1 MSLFQDS
8 VYVIMEVYKIGREL
22 LSMIDIK
29 RGNVYVVDLN
39 EINPDFCGFYP
50 VLILQNDKGN
60 KYCDTTFGVP
70 IDVSERRGR
79 AYIPIKEKGLHTG
92 SKILCNNVMSF
103 ERKRVKSFLFTLD
116 EKRLKRVDELLI
128 RNLGLDSLPR

>member
-50 VLILQNDKGN
+50 VLILQNDEEN
-60 KYCDTTFGVP
+60 KHCDFTFGVP
-70 IDVSERRGR
+70 IHISEKKGDS
-79 AYIPIKEKGLHTG
+79 YIPISAKGLHTS
-92 SKILCNNVMSF
+92 SKIFCNKLICF
-103 ERKRVKSFLFTLD
+103 RRKRIKRFLFTLD
-116 EKRLKRVDELLI
+116 HNHMKCVEKFFIKHA
-128 RNLGLDSLPR
+128 GLHGLPQ